1 MIGIVLILLC
11 LLVNG
16 LLASY
21 EAAFLSVPKQVLR
34 AQANKG
40 GKNAQKLLAYR
51 ENPERVLS
59 VVQIGITLV
68 GAVAG
73 AIGGVGASEVLE
85 PFIGKLLGT
94 GEALSEAIAVGFV
107 VIVITYISVV
117 FGELVPKTLAIRNPS
132 KIVLS
137 GAPWLF
143 FAEKVLGPLVVI
155 FEYSTKKILNL
166 MFRKSTADQDISTDA
181 IEIETLSPTHRK
193 FMLNLAEI
201 EKRQARDI
209 LIPWNKVVHINLEDP
224 LAVITQQ
231 VLSSG
236 HTRLPVVKNDK
247 AIGLLHSKEFM
258 VLRESGEQH
267 WQAIVRKVLLIR
279 ENDSALKILQL
290 MQMQAS
296 NLAVVVNI
304 HDLPTGIVT
313 LADIMEEIV
322 GEMYDEDDDGAI
334 TKMMTAKANM
344 RRILGR

>member
-1 MIGIVLILLC
+1 
-11 LLVNG
+11 
-16 LLASY
+16 
-21 EAAFLSVPKQVLR
+21 
-34 AQANKG
+34 
-40 GKNAQKLLAYR
+40 
-51 ENPERVLS
+51 
-59 VVQIGITLV
+59 
-68 GAVAG
+68 
-73 AIGGVGASEVLE
+73 
-85 PFIGKLLGT
+85 
-94 GEALSEAIAVGFV
+94 
-107 VIVITYISVV
+107 
-117 FGELVPKTLAIRNPS
+117 
-132 KIVLS
+132 
-137 GAPWLF
+137 
-143 FAEKVLGPLVVI
+143 
-155 FEYSTKKILNL
+155 

-247 AIGLLHSKEFM
+247 AIVLLHSKEFM